1 MVTLSPFCG
10 TDMLCQFMPSD
21 QLEPS
26 PLPVHTWLDDAL
38 AAVGAS
44 RSAARTPVPAAS
56 VPAAAIV
63 ARLAW
68 LLRSPAPHR
77 YGQRWTSRHG
87 GSWPGGWARPGCR
100 PATTPGSAAFPAAG
114 SPG

>member
-44 RSAARTPVPAAS
+44 RSAARTPVPAAR

-63 ARLAW
+63 ASLRHDAAPSRLVRWAACFGHCVPR
-68 LLRSPAPHR
+68 LEPGPA
-77 YGQRWTSRHG
+77 GASCSWHG
-87 GSWPGGWARPGCR
+87 FSAAPRR
-100 PATTPGSAAFPAAG
+100 TVPGSAG
-114 SPG
+114 